1 MGSVNLGIVGQSV
14 ERVSFD
20 YAVTLLTDDG
30 AEIRIE
36 TVFSL
41 RAPSGESVVVDPSQP
56 GRGAELMMASILHN
70 MITGVAV
77 DEEVGSLVL
86 DLMNGARLEVAPS
99 ESYEAWTFT
108 GDHGLRVVAQPGGGV
123 STWGSEL

>member
-1 MGSVNLGIVGQSV
+1 MNLGIVGQSV

-20 YAVTLLTDDG
+20 YAVTLLTDGG

-36 TVFSL
+36 TAFSL

-56 GRGAELMMASILHN
+56 GRGTELVISILHN
-70 MITGVAV
+70 MITGVTV
-77 DEEVGSLVL
+77 EEQVGSLVL
-86 DLMNGARLEVAPS
+86 DLMNGARLEVAPT

-108 GDHGLRVVAQPGGGV
+108 GDHGLRIVAQPGGGV
-123 STWGSEL
+123 SMWGSEL